1 MLWSSN
7 GTLPHTRTYKTIPKL
22 QRSTSGPVY
31 AFAFNNSG
39 AAKYNEPQKVD
50 KCDCGENRLERPKSM
65 ILICP
70 ERDIKMFSIFK
81 SSKKREMRFDLKF
94 DGTRDHKYG
103 WPILPL
109 CTMELRWQ

>member
-1 MLWSSN
+1 
-7 GTLPHTRTYKTIPKL
+7 
-22 QRSTSGPVY
+22 
-31 AFAFNNSG
+31 
-39 AAKYNEPQKVD
+39 
-50 KCDCGENRLERPKSM
+50 M

-81 SSKKREMRFDLKF
+81 SSKKREMRFGLKF